1 MTQLVEDC
9 VVFSYTCNKVIFGKC
24 ETNLQIIS
32 STPGITLVVCSRTRN
47 LDLILE
53 MSVRS

>member
-1 MTQLVEDC
+1 M
-9 VVFSYTCNKVIFGKC
+9 VFSYTCNKVIFGKC